1 MGKLT
6 RYRRKQ
12 DTRVVA
18 VQLRLET
25 DGFVYRKW
33 EADQR
38 CKSGD
43 WLVDNQGEVYTIDAD
58 TFARTYQSVGP
69 GLYEKVAAVWAEVA
83 DAPGAV
89 PTQEGETHYEAGD
102 YLVYEDADRRGG
114 YAISAGRF
122 DELYEP
128 MDEDAS

>member
-33 EADQR
+33 DADQR

-43 WLVDNQGEVYTIDAD
+43 WLVDNEGEVYTVDAD
-58 TFARTYQSVGP
+58 TFARTYENVGP
-69 GLYEKVAAVWAEVA
+69 GLYEKVAAVWAEMA
-83 DAPGAV
+83 AAPGAI
-89 PTQEGETHYEAGD
+89 PTQEGETHYDAGD
-102 YLVYEDADRRGG
+102 YLVYEDADRHGG
-114 YAISAGRF
+114 YAIGSERF
-122 DELYEP
+122 HSLYEP
-128 MDEDAS
+128 LDEDAS